1 MALFFPA
8 RSSCAFDTAGER
20 RFAERLEKKLE
31 DDYLCWFNVPIGP
44 KALQPDFMVLHP
56 NRGILILEVKDWKID
71 TIHSITKGEAQLKVG
86 SELKMDKNPQAQAR
100 VYALEAAVLLQKD
113 ALLKQTSGKHQ
124 GSLIMPYG
132 WGVVLTNITRKMF
145 DQHDLGA
152 VIDEGRVICQ
162 DEMLE
167 STPAEMFQQR
177 LWDMFHQV
185 FPCQLGTEQINRVR
199 YHFYPEVRV
208 SAESGQFGL
217 LTESQAPLP
226 SLLKV
231 MDLQQEQ
238 LARSLGRGHRV
249 IHGVAGSGK
258 TMILGYRGQYL
269 APFAKKPIL
278 VLCYNKSL
286 ASRLQQVMQQNS
298 SGQTIE
304 VQHFHGWCGQLLKR
318 HQLKVAEGAGQYFQ
332 RQVSSTIA
340 AVESQAIEHHQYSA
354 ILIDEAHD
362 FEADWFKVV
371 VPLLDP
377 ETDSLLVLY
386 DDAQSIYQNKKSLGF
401 TFSSVGIQARGRTTV
416 LRTNYRNTLEILLVA
431 KHFAHSIFTDTDER
445 QEDRVP
451 TLKPDS
457 SGRRG
462 ELPEL
467 HRFASAEDEWRYIA
481 ERIQRLIKLG
491 LSPDKIA
498 ILYRYGPQAE
508 RAEQALAK
516 LGIVFVS
523 TRDEKSKRNL
533 YSDQPSVKIVSMF
546 SSKGLEFDTVFIA
559 HLNQMPKKETELQT
573 EARVLY
579 VAMTRAIETLVFT
592 HHHSSA
598 FTQQVQEA
606 ITHAATAL

>member
-8 RSSCAFDTAGER
+8 RSACAFDTNGER

-71 TIHSITKGEAQLKVG
+71 TIHSITKGEAQLKVSG
-86 SELKMDKNPQAQAR
+86 ELKIDKNPLTQAR

-113 ALLKQTSGKHQ
+113 TLLKQTSGTYK
-124 GSLIMPYG
+124 GNLIMPYG

-145 DQHDLGA
+145 EEHQLGA

-167 STPAEMFQQR
+167 STLAENFQQR
-177 LWDMFHQV
+177 LWEMFHQV
-185 FPCQLGTEQINRVR
+185 FPCQLSPEQINRVR
-199 YHFYPEVRV
+199 YHLYPEVRI
-208 SAESGQFGL
+208 SADSGQFGL
-217 LTESQAPLP
+217 LTEAQAPMP

-238 LARSLGRGHRV
+238 LARSLGSGHRV

-258 TMILGYRGQYL
+258 TMILGYRSQYL
-269 APFAKKPIL
+269 AALSNKPIL

-286 ASRLQQVMQQNS
+286 ASRLQQVIQKNQM
-298 SGQTIE
+298 GDKIE
-304 VQHFHGWCGQLLKR
+304 VQHFHGWCSQLLKR
-318 HQLKVAEGAGQYFQ
+318 HQVKVAEGHGQYFQ
-332 RQVSSTIA
+332 RQVTSTID
-340 AVESQAIEHHQYSA
+340 AVQTGKIDHHQYAA

-377 ETDSLLVLY
+377 ESDSLLVLY
-386 DDAQSIYQNKKSLGF
+386 DDAQSIYKNNKTLSF

-416 LRTNYRNTLEILLVA
+416 LRTNYRNTLEILMVA
-431 KHFAHSIFTDTDER
+431 KQFAHSIFTDTDE
-445 QEDRVP
+445 QQDDLVP
-451 TLKPDS
+451 TLNPDS
-457 SGRRG
+457 AGRRG
-462 ELPEL
+462 DMPEM
-467 HRFASAEDEWRYIA
+467 HRFASGQDEWRYIA
-481 ERIQRLIKLG
+481 ERIAQLIGLG

-498 ILYRYGPQAE
+498 ILYRHGHQAE
-508 RAEQALAK
+508 SAEKALA
-516 LGIVFVS
+516 LNGISFVS
-523 TRDEKSKRNL
+523 TRDDSGKRHL
-533 YSDQPSVKIVSMF
+533 YSADPSVKVVSMF
-546 SSKGLEFDTVFIA
+546 SSKGLEFDTVFIP
-559 HLNQMPKKETELQT
+559 HLNQMPKKDADLQS
-573 EARVLY
+573 EARLLY

-592 HHHSSA
+592 YHQHSA
-598 FTQQVQEA
+598 FTEQVQHAIEHAEA
-606 ITHAATAL
+606 L

>member
-167 STPAEMFQQR
+167 STPAEDFQQR

-185 FPCQLGTEQINRVR
+185 FPCQLSAEQVNRVR

-208 SAESGQFGL
+208 SADSGQFGL
-217 LTESQAPLP
+217 LTESHAPLP

-269 APFAKKPIL
+269 APLVKKPIL

-286 ASRLQQVMQQNS
+286 ASRLQQVLHNNS

-304 VQHFHGWCGQLLKR
+304 VQHFHGWCAQLLKR
-318 HQLKVAEGAGQYFQ
+318 HQLKVAEGAGPYFQ

-431 KHFAHSIFTDTDER
+431 KHFAHSIFTDSDER
-445 QEDRVP
+445 QDDRVP
-451 TLKPDS
+451 TLTPDS

-462 ELPEL
+462 AIPEL
-467 HRFASAEDEWRYIA
+467 HRFSSAEDEWRYIA

-508 RAEQALAK
+508 RAEQALTQ
-516 LGIVFVS
+516 LGIAFVS

-533 YSDQPSVKIVSMF
+533 YSEQPSVKIVSMF